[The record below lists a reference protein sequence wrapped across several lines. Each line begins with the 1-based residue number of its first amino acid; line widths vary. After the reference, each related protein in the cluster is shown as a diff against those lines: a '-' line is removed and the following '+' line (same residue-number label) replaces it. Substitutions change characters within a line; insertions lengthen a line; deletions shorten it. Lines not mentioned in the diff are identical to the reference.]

1 MNVHCSVTPL
11 FNCCKFKYQ
20 CFISKSLVGVLD
32 NNNICSRHDIV
43 EILLK
48 LALNTN
54 QLINQFKYQAF
65 FLLLLF
71 SEVYNK

>member
-1 MNVHCSVTPL
+1 MYIAVLPHCLIAVNSNTNVL
-11 FNCCKFKYQ
+11 FL
-20 CFISKSLVGVLD
+20 SLVGVLV
-32 NNNICSRHDIV
+32 NNNICLRHDIA

-48 LALNTN
+48 LALN
-54 QLINQFKYQAF
+54 INQFKYQAF